1 MTAFWIWVLFV
12 SPLAVGAIIGL
23 MLMRRIR
30 ALRRDV
36 DNRVVLFDLHL
47 RLHEGLDAEVA
58 RLRRDVDSG
67 LGLVGRVRD
76 LESWC
81 ADMTREANERFG
93 RDMIV
98 RSRSLESMCATAERY
113 SADIARL
120 RALSQ
125 DLCDML
131 GHDERVLRVEEGHW
145 DGNTWC
151 CPATTYRCARCGA
164 EWEIQDLLADKKERK

>member
-1 MTAFWIWVLFV
+1 MTAFWIWVLFA

-23 MLMRRIR
+23 MLDCRAMRRIR
-30 ALRRDV
+30 VLERDVGFVARWYRRLASDARAQDRWISALREARD
-36 DNRVVLFDLHL
+36 
-47 RLHEGLDAEVA
+47 GSA
-58 RLRRDVDSG
+58 
-67 LGLVGRVRD
+67 
-76 LESWC
+76 
-81 ADMTREANERFG
+81 
-93 RDMIV
+93 
-98 RSRSLESMCATAERY
+98 
-113 SADIARL
+113 ADIACL

-164 EWEIQDLLADKKERK
+164 EWEIQDLLADKKERT